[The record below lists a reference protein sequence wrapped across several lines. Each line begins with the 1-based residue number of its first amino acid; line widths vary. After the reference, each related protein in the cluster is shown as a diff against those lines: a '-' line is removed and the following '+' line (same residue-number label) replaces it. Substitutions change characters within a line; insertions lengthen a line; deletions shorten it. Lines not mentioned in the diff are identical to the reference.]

1 MSDPSRPADADR
13 VTTTATT
20 HQAEQQGRFGRT
32 SLRGAEALESET
44 RTDQVDQMR
53 NLIQRAGYRVD
64 ANAVADAIIARLK
77 GGRHRQRR
85 CSKPFQPWAPAGAL
99 THRRPGAPT
108 PTSPIQVSPAA
119 SPAARAAGGTQAHS
133 S

>member
-77 GGRHRQRR
+77 
-85 CSKPFQPWAPAGAL
+85 
-99 THRRPGAPT
+99 
-108 PTSPIQVSPAA
+108 
-119 SPAARAAGGTQAHS
+119 AGGTVRDGARSPS
-133 S
+133 SPGRPRAR